1 MKKKEKVIGSIAIL
15 CISVVFILIGYKMS
29 TPKENVS
36 AIDYKDIF
44 AETDKISEEKGVG
57 KVISVQSSNTNQN
70 NNNNNNNNNN
80 AEDTNIKVDI
90 KGAVK
95 NPGVYEIKIG
105 SRVTDLINLAGGT
118 TTDADLDATNLSLKL
133 SDENCV
139 VIYKKGEGEKIK
151 NFQSGISNP
160 ISLNSPSE
168 DKVININSASK
179 EELKTLTGI
188 GDAKADAIIK
198 YRETNGGFK
207 SVEELTKVDGIGE
220 KTLSKFLDKV
230 DIK

>member
-1 MKKKEKVIGSIAIL
+1 MKKREKIIGSIAIL
-15 CISVVFILIGYKMS
+15 CLSVVFILIGYKIS
-29 TPKENVS
+29 TPKENIS

-44 AETDKISEEKGVG
+44 AEADKDSEEKTDG
-57 KVISVQSSNTNQN
+57 KVISVQSSNSNK
-70 NNNNNNNNNN
+70 NNNNNNN
-80 AEDTNIKVDI
+80 AEDSCIKVDI

-105 SRVTDLINLAGGT
+105 SRVTDLIKLAGGAT
-118 TTDADLDATNLSLKL
+118 TEADLDATNLSLKL
-133 SDENCV
+133 NDENCV
-139 VIYKKGEGEKIK
+139 VIYKKGESEKIK
-151 NFQSGISNP
+151 NLQGSLTSP
-160 ISLNSPSE
+160 INLNSTSE
-168 DKVININSASK
+168 NNIVNINMASK

-198 YRETNGGFK
+198 YREENGGFK

-220 KTLSKFLDKV
+220 KTLSKFMDKV

>member
-1 MKKKEKVIGSIAIL
+1 MKKREKIIGSIAIL
-15 CISVVFILIGYKMS
+15 CLSVVFILIGYKIS
-29 TPKENVS
+29 TPKENIS

-44 AETDKISEEKGVG
+44 AEADKASGEKTDG
-57 KVISVQSSNTNQN
+57 KVISVQSSNSNK

-80 AEDTNIKVDI
+80 AEDSCIKVDI

-105 SRVTDLINLAGGT
+105 SRVTDLIKLAGGAA
-118 TTDADLDATNLSLKL
+118 TDADLDATNLSLKL
-133 SDENCV
+133 NDENCV
-139 VIYKKGEGEKIK
+139 VIYKKGESEKIK
-151 NFQSGISNP
+151 NLQGSITSP
-160 ISLNSPSE
+160 ISLNSTSE
-168 DKVININSASK
+168 NNIVNINMASK

-198 YRETNGGFK
+198 YREENGGFK

-220 KTLSKFLDKV
+220 KTLSKFMDKV